1 MATYI
6 YETIPQRTGDTPRTF
21 EIQQSMKDTPLTHD
35 PHTGL
40 RVRRVIA
47 GGLGII
53 TGKRGFTGSSKN
65 DAATPGNSSCC
76 GTCPT

>member
-6 YETIPQRTGDTPRTF
+6 YETIPECGGEEARTF
-21 EIQQSMKDTPLTHD
+21 EVQQSMKDAPLTHD

-53 TGKRGFTGSSKN
+53 SGKRGFTGSAAKN
-65 DAATPGNSSCC
+65 GATPGDSGCC
-76 GTCPT
+76 GTCHT